1 MILSALAGALALA
14 MILLVLLRVSADSTT
29 GRGHIGANAT
39 RTDGTGAVNKTGPR
53 PGACTLCGSVLSAGE
68 TMRSDMLPGRGDRLM
83 RIYGCPHCL
92 GSEGERAARR
102 CPVCSAVLG
111 PADHAI
117 ARYFERPGRK
127 HVHILGCTICRKR
140 QGR

>member
-1 MILSALAGALALA
+1 MILSVLAGALALA
-14 MILLVLLRVSADSTT
+14 MILLVLLR
-29 GRGHIGANAT
+29 GRGEFPGGSRNAAST
-39 RTDGTGAVNKTGPR
+39 AKAASAGGIPNKVGPR
-53 PGACTLCGSVLSAGE
+53 PGACTLCGNLLSAGE
-68 TMRSDMLPGRGDRLM
+68 SMRSDILPGQADRLM

-92 GSEGERAARR
+92 GEASERAARR
-102 CPVCSAVLG
+102 CPVCSSILG
-111 PADHAI
+111 PNDHAI